1 LIWAANV
8 ESGNR
13 TTTSERGLYEMETLV
28 AVGIPKLK
36 GLAGATGHAF
46 VDID

>member
-1 LIWAANV
+1 LV
-8 ESGNR
+8 VV
-13 TTTSERGLYEMETLV
+13 GL
-28 AVGIPKLK
+28 PKLK